1 MAQFDVY
8 KNDNPRTNKKTPYLL
23 DVQSDVLKHLNTR
36 VVVPLS
42 RDKKVFNGLIKE
54 LIVNDEKVYLITS
67 QIGTVLLNELNEKV
81 CSLDRQKEEIKNS
94 IDFLIYG
101 F

>member
-8 KNDNPRTNKKTPYLL
+8 KNNNPRTNKKVPYLI
-23 DVQSDVLKHLNTR
+23 DVQSDVLRHLNTR

-42 RDKKVFNGLIKE
+42 RDKKIFNGLIKE
-54 LIVNDEKVYLITS
+54 LTVNDEKVYLITS
-67 QIGTVLLNELNEKV
+67 QIGTALVNELNEKV
-81 CSLDRQKEEIKNS
+81 CSLGNQKEDIKNS

>member
-8 KNDNPRTNKKTPYLL
+8 KNDNPITNKKTPYLL

-54 LIVNDEKVYLITS
+54 LVVKDEKVY
-67 QIGTVLLNELNEKV
+67 
-81 CSLDRQKEEIKNS
+81 SLDSQKEEIKNS

>member
-8 KNDNPRTNKKTPYLL
+8 KNGNPRTNKKVPYLI
-23 DVQSDVLKHLNTR
+23 DVQSDILKHLNTR

-42 RDKKVFNGLIKE
+42 RDKKIFNGLIKE
-54 LIVNDEKVYLITS
+54 LNVNDEKVYLITS
-67 QIGTVLLNELNEKV
+67 QIGTALVNELNEKV
-81 CSLDRQKEEIKNS
+81 CSLDNQKEDIKNS

-101 F
+101 Y

>member
-8 KNDNPRTNKKTPYLL
+8 KNNNPRTNKKVPYLI
-23 DVQSDVLKHLNTR
+23 DVQSDVLRHLNTR

-42 RDKKVFNGLIKE
+42 RDKKIFNGLIKE
-54 LIVNDEKVYLITS
+54 LTVNDEKVYLITS
-67 QIGTVLLNELNEKV
+67 QIGTALVSELNEKV
-81 CSLDRQKEEIKNS
+81 CSLGNQKEDIKNS